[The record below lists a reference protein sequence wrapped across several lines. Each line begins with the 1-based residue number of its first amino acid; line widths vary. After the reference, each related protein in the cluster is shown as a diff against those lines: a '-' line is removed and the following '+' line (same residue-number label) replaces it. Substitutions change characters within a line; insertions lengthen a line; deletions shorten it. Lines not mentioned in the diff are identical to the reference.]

1 MMSMCHQKMRGS
13 LWCPCVTS
21 HQPTAG
27 ADRLKKVDKNGFETI
42 KKGYKIDQKSFRKW
56 GFGPC
61 WGAFGALGKALG
73 GGEGTPHFSLKKVTS
88 CTPLKKNELFFESK
102 LWENITWT
110 LLLMLSFEVCFRCS
124 FFNDFKWFWTSKWMC
139 LWRGRHAW
147 NVVNNRW
154 IWVFVFFTQDRFF
167 IPQKTHPG
175 SFCEVILAPNLH
187 QVGTRSRF

>member
-27 ADRLKKVDKNGFETI
+27 ADRLKKVDKNGFETA

-73 GGEGTPHFSLKKVTS
+73 GGGDPPFFTQKSDFVHP
-88 CTPLKKNELFFESK
+88 PKNELFFKSK

-139 LWRGRHAW
+139 FWRGRHAW
-147 NVVNNRW
+147 SVINNEW
-154 IWVFVFFTQDRFF
+154 IWVFGFFYTISFF
-167 IPQKTHPG
+167 NASEHPNRLTFG
-175 SFCEVILAPNLH
+175 VILAPI
-187 QVGTRSRF
+187 

>member
-27 ADRLKKVDKNGFETI
+27 ADRLKKVDKNGFETA
-42 KKGYKIDQKSFRKW
+42 KKGYKIDQKSFRSEVL
-56 GFGPC
+56 
-61 WGAFGALGKALG
+61 ALVGEPLG
-73 GGEGTPHFSLKKVTS
+73 LLGRLLGGEGTPIFHSKSDFVH
-88 CTPLKKNELFFESK
+88 PPPQKNELFFESK

-139 LWRGRHAW
+139 FWRGRHAW
-147 NVVNNRW
+147 DVVNNRW